1 MVSINQ
7 ISWMETP
14 IVDLQID
21 TFKESGF
28 TFDDGFNERDH
39 GLQTT
44 GCKYLDEEELL
55 NMIQATLWT
64 KETLKNIRLHSN
76 TSIHANRTFPKDI
89 LKRSKGLST
98 MS

>member
-14 IVDLQID
+14 IVDLHIEN

-28 TFDDGFNERDH
+28 TFDNDFNEQDH

-44 GCKYLDEEELL
+44 GCKYLDEAELL
-55 NMIQATLWT
+55 NMIL
-64 KETLKNIRLHSN
+64 
-76 TSIHANRTFPKDI
+76 ANPLDQRNLEKYPFAFEYFDTCK
-89 LKRSKGLST
+89 SKIST
-98 MS
+98 GYI